1 MRISAFVKGFP
12 PGKRNFPRLS
22 PALPPPGRSEAAP
35 PGKRR
40 RTVPGPGASQCRGP
54 PPPAPACRRLTSR
67 DSASQK
73 RRISG
78 MMYRAKASNVSSCV
92 IFAGDPALLQ
102 DLPQRTAVLFPPLRG
117 RAEGAA
123 RYGGRIFILGLQ
135 IYILWFILKKQ
146 PKISLFGQAGPG
158 KAALRAEGGN
168 FRGGPPLSGSLP
180 RRSGQV
186 FPCEIGKR
194 ERDERHESYQAQRH
208 GGGL

>member
-12 PGKRNFPRLS
+12 PGKRNFPRLF

-67 DSASQK
+67 
-73 RRISG
+73 
-78 MMYRAKASNVSSCV
+78 ASNVSSCV
-92 IFAGDPALLQ
+92 ILQGSRRSFRTSPKNSSPLPA
-102 DLPQRTAVLFPPLRG
+102 PAG

-168 FRGGPPLSGSLP
+168 FRGGPPLSDSLP